1 MIVICPRTNYA
12 CETESNMGLALR
24 RALYAGVVFWSALLL
39 LLLQPLITRA
49 ILPWFGGSAG
59 VWTTSMLF
67 FQAVLLGG
75 YAYAHLLHRKL
86 IVKHQVLLHGA
97 LLLTSFLMLPLSP
110 SPEWKALGK
119 ADPVPRILG
128 LLATTVGLPY
138 FLLSST
144 SPLLQSW
151 FSRIFHTELPYRL
164 FAVSNFGSLVALLSY
179 PVLVE
184 PWLTVSQQLRWWS
197 VGFIGYAGICLA
209 AAVLSWRRAAP
220 AERGEHAAWGQ
231 KGTWLALS
239 AVPSV
244 LWLATGNQLS
254 QDVAAVPF
262 LWIMPLALYLL
273 TFVLCFDSD
282 RWYRPRVFRWILPL
296 AWAGMVAVV
305 SQRGYLDIRMTA
317 LVMLSSLF
325 VCCMFCHGELARLKP
340 ETRLLTSY
348 YLTMSAGGA
357 LGGLLVAFIAPRVF
371 NDFLELPLAVLGCIV
386 LALWLL
392 YGLSGK
398 RVLRVGAVAA
408 AATVAAVVVQDN
420 SSGNQVNIRNFY
432 GILQVGDSGEG
443 DDRYRVLFN
452 GTIQHGIQYLAPHK
466 SRIPTTY
473 YGPASG
479 AGIAMRVLQKRGPM
493 HVGVIGL
500 GVGTMAAYGRQN
512 DRYRFYEINP
522 AVIQLAMNDFRY
534 LSESPADITVVSG
547 DARLSLEREPP
558 QNFDLLVV
566 DAFSGDSIPVHLL
579 TREAIELYFQHLA
592 PDGAIAVHITNK
604 HLELA
609 PVVKLL
615 ADSQQATN
623 SVIHNTGQENQ
634 GIYISSW
641 AIVTKDPELA
651 REINWLSSPVP
662 RNERLRLWTDDYSN
676 LLFILR

>member
-1 MIVICPRTNYA
+1 
-12 CETESNMGLALR
+12 MGVALR
-24 RALYAGVVFWSALLL
+24 RVLYAGVVFWSALLL
-39 LLLQPLITRA
+39 LLVQPLITRA

-67 FQAVLLGG
+67 FQALLLGG

-86 IVKHQVLLHGA
+86 TVKQQVAVHAA
-97 LLLTSFLMLPLSP
+97 LLVASFFLLPLSP
-110 SPEWKALGK
+110 SPAWKALGK
-119 ADPVPRILG
+119 EDPVPKILG

-138 FLLSST
+138 FLLSAT

-151 FSRIFHTELPYRL
+151 FSRIFHTGLPYRL
-164 FAVSNFGSLVALLSY
+164 FAVSNLGSLVALLSY

-184 PWLTVSQQLRWWS
+184 PWLTVSQQLWWWS
-197 VGFIGYAGICLA
+197 VGFIGFAGICLA
-209 AAVLSWRRAAP
+209 AAILSWRRAAP
-220 AERGEHAAWGQ
+220 AETGEHSAWSQ
-231 KGTWLALS
+231 KATWLALS

-262 LWIMPLALYLL
+262 LWILPLALYLL
-273 TFVLCFDSD
+273 SFVLCFDSD
-282 RWYRPRVFRWILPL
+282 RWYRPRLFRWILPL
-296 AWAGMVAVV
+296 AWAGIVVVV
-305 SQRGYLDIRMTA
+305 SQRGYLEIRVTVP
-317 LVMLSSLF
+317 VMLGSLF
-325 VCCMFCHGELARLKP
+325 LCCMFCHGELARLKP
-340 ETRLLTSY
+340 ESRLLTSY

-357 LGGLLVAFIAPRVF
+357 LGGLLVAFISPRIF
-371 NDFLELPLAVLGCIV
+371 SDYLELPIAVLACIV

-392 YGLSGK
+392 YRLASK
-398 RVLRVGAVAA
+398 RVLRVGGVVA
-408 AATVAAVVVQDN
+408 AATVAAVFVQQE
-420 SSGNQVNIRNFY
+420 SSGNQINIRNFY
-432 GILQVGDSGEG
+432 GILQAGDSGEG
-443 DDRYRVLFN
+443 EDRYRVLFN
-452 GTIQHGIQYLAPHK
+452 GTIQHGIQYLSK
-466 SRIPTTY
+466 DRSRIPTTY

-534 LSESPADITVVSG
+534 LKESPADVTVVSG
-547 DARLSLEREPP
+547 DARLSLERERP
-558 QNFDLLVV
+558 QNFELLVV

-579 TREAIELYFQHLA
+579 TREAFALYFRHLA
-592 PDGAIAVHITNK
+592 PGGALAVHITNK

-609 PVVKLL
+609 PVVKLG
-615 ADSQQATN
+615 ADSQGATS
-623 SVIHNTGQENQ
+623 SVIHNTGDEDE

-641 AIVTKDPELA
+641 VIVTKDKDLE
-651 REINWLSSPVP
+651 REIRWLTSPVP
-662 RNERLRLWTDDYSN
+662 RNNRLRLWTDDYSN